1 MIAVSRLLNFAKID
15 ILYIFMKTIFLL
27 MLLLMPL
34 VSYAQ
39 PKILFDTEIHDF
51 GTVTRKDIIEYAFE
65 FENIGDEELI
75 INKIVPS

>member
-1 MIAVSRLLNFAKID
+1 MI
-15 ILYIFMKTIFLL
+15 TIFFLIFVL
-27 MLLLMPL
+27 FPF

-39 PKILFDTEIHDF
+39 PKIIFDTEIHDF
-51 GTVTRKDIIEYAFE
+51 GTVTKKDIIEYAFK